1 MANKKNSSRVERVYS
16 DNSVKEIDKSTNV
29 DDSFFAANE
38 TEKNRD
44 ASESYSAFS
53 SSNNNSV
60 IIENDTTKKQKIKKV
75 HRRIRSAKYARGTF
89 LKKVKT
95 LAILIFLGV
104 FTGSGLGVWYYNTL
118 LRSTVDYDNL
128 NPEDYEADY
137 GELFSETLGIS
148 TPNDTQWVANAQS
161 QEKTPAS
168 FTAIQNFELAHWNAM
183 HASSFTVFGHGG
195 VNTLGVTQGIYS
207 GRRYDGNAYCF
218 ESISTGMVSAIGLD
232 YMKKGSNIVYNYEGS
247 NPQKDD
253 SATWKQT
260 GSMTLEEY
268 TDAIGNPPSV
278 VQPYIISEKTVD
290 SASEVEY
297 NEENETYTFTLEL
310 NKVFSVLRYAKQM
323 KKTGGLG
330 SYPEF
335 EYVTQVVTIDKDWNL
350 VSIDI
355 KEQYS
360 AVAFGMKVGCSGT
373 LFNEFTFNGE
383 VALPVSA

>member
-38 TEKNRD
+38 TEKSRD

-95 LAILIFLGV
+95 LAIL
-104 FTGSGLGVWYYNTL
+104 
-118 LRSTVDYDNL
+118 

-148 TPNDTQWVANAQS
+148 IPNDTQWVANAQS
-161 QEKTPAS
+161 QGKTPAS

>member
-1 MANKKNSSRVERVYS
+1 MANKKNSPRVERVYN
-16 DNSVKEIDKSTNV
+16 DDAIKTAESTNV
-29 DDSFFAANE
+29 DDSFVMSENKKE
-38 TEKNRD
+38 GRD
-44 ASESYSAFS
+44 SLDNYSAFS
-53 SSNNNSV
+53 SDDNNAV
-60 IIENDTTKKQKIKKV
+60 ILKNDTTKKQKIKKV
-75 HRRIRSAKYARGTF
+75 HKRVRSAKYSRGT
-89 LKKVKT
+89 LLRQVKT
-95 LAILIFLGV
+95 LAILIFLGI
-104 FTGSGLGVWYYNTL
+104 FTGSGLGVWYYNNL
-118 LRSTVDYDNL
+118 LRSNVDYDSL
-128 NPEDYEADY
+128 NPADY
-137 GELFSETLGIS
+137 DTDYDALFDKTLGIS
-148 TPNDTQWVANAQS
+148 TPNSTDWVENAQS
-161 QEKTPAS
+161 QGKSPAS
-168 FTAIQNFELAHWNAM
+168 FTAIQNFELAHWNAL
-183 HASSFTVFGHGG
+183 HASTFTVFGHGG

-207 GRRYDGNAYCF
+207 GRRFDGNAYCF

-232 YMKKGSNIVYNYEGS
+232 YMKKGSNTVYNYEGS

-253 SATWKQT
+253 SATWKQV

-290 SASEVEY
+290 QASEVEY
-297 NEENETYTFTLEL
+297 NAENETYTFTLEL
-310 NKVFSVLRYAKQM
+310 NKVLSVLRYAKQM

-335 EYVTQVVTIDKDWNL
+335 EYVKQVITIDKDWNFI
-350 VSIDI
+350 SIDI